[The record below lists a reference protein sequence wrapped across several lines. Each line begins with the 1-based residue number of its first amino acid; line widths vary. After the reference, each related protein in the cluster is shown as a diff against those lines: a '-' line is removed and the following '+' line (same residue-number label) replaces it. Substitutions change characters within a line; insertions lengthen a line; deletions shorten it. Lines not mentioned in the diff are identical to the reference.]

1 MHNDWHVAYQDS
13 HRSDGIILL
22 GYGDYQLYRAK
33 LEHLVEMDTKFVR
46 WGSVSEDSIGLTV
59 GSDNIGAGEAAGAH
73 LIAIGRRRIAFL
85 GDASAHAPEFQDR
98 YTGLCRAMAAAG
110 LAADPRSEEHTSE
123 LQSLMRTSDAVF

>member
-1 MHNDWHVAYQDS
+1 
-13 HRSDGIILL
+13 
-22 GYGDYQLYRAK
+22 
-33 LEHLVEMDTKFVR
+33 MDTKFVR

-110 LAADPRSEEHTSE
+110 LAADPALRQNAVSSEESGYAAAKALPARPDERRVGRGWVSTWGFGWVPE
-123 LQSLMRTSDAVF
+123 